1 MRRRFESVFV
11 MGLAS
16 FSVLGCAGLQGGM
29 KQGPSFVV
37 TTPVVELRP
46 GGKIFMYGTGFAPKQ
61 EITLLLKDAGG
72 GMSSIGSVVT
82 PAPVANQEGA
92 WAAEWNFSSYV
103 KVLKPGT
110 AMLTAADKDYK
121 TLGHAPIVFVVPP
134 PPKPMAKP
142 TAMPGAPKR

>member
-1 MRRRFESVFV
+1 MKRRFGSVVV
-11 MGLAS
+11 MGLGL
-16 FSVLGCAGLQGGM
+16 SVLGCAGQQGVM

-46 GGKIFMYGTGFAPKQ
+46 GGKVVMYGTGFTPKE

-72 GMSSIGSVVT
+72 GMSSIGSAVK

-92 WAAEWNFSSYV
+92 WAAEWDFSSYV
-103 KVLKPGT
+103 RVVQPGT

-121 TLGHAPIVFVVPP
+121 TLGHAPVVFVAPP
-134 PPKPMAKP
+134 PAKPMAKP
-142 TAMPGAPKR
+142 AVTPGAPKR